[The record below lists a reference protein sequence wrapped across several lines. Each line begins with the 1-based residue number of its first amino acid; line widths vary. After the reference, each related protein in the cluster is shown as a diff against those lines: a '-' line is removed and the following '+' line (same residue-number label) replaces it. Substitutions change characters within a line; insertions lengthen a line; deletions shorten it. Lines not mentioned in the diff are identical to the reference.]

1 MSRILRRPRAEA
13 DIIEI
18 GLYIA
23 EDDLEASE
31 RFLDLLER
39 KLRLLASAPAIGRL
53 RPELLPKLRSF
64 PVGEY
69 VVFYRPIRDGIEV
82 VRVLNG
88 ARDIAPL
95 F

>member
-1 MSRILRRPRAEA
+1 VSRVLKRPRAEA
-13 DIIEI
+13 DLFEI

-39 KLRLLASAPAIGRL
+39 KLRLLASTPAMGRL

>member
-1 MSRILRRPRAEA
+1 MSRVLKRPQAEA
-13 DIIEI
+13 DLLEI

-23 EDDLEASE
+23 ADDLEASE
-31 RFLDLLER
+31 RFLDLLDR
-39 KLRLLASAPAIGRL
+39 KLRLIASTPAMGRP
-53 RPELLPKLRSF
+53 RPELLPRLRSF

-69 VVFYRPIRDGIEV
+69 VVFYRPIRDGVDV

-88 ARDIAPL
+88 ARDADSL

>member
-1 MSRILRRPRAEA
+1 VSRVLKRPQAEA
-13 DIIEI
+13 DLLEI
-18 GLYIA
+18 GLHIA
-23 EDDLEASE
+23 DQDLDASD

-39 KLRLLASAPAIGRL
+39 KLHLLASRPQMGRL
-53 RPELLPKLRSF
+53 RPELLTRLRSF

-69 VVFYRPIRDGIEV
+69 VIFYRPIRNGIEV

-88 ARDIAPL
+88 ARDIGRL